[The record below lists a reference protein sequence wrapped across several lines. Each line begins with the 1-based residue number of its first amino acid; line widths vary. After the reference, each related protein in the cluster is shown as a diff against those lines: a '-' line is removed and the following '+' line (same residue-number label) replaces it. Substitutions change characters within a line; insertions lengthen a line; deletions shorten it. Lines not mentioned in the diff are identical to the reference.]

1 MIIQNLQVMPCVD
14 YFIKVIA
21 SEDWKGLR
29 EDFKMDSEVVWYK
42 LHYTPKFIKPV
53 RVKERQKGK
62 CPVRTRAE
70 EREAKRREM
79 QAAKRRQ
86 KEKRRLMEEQRKQ
99 LLQQLK
105 VSKTQPVH
113 FSYWRSDMHVFCR
126 RNLA

>member
-1 MIIQNLQVMPCVD
+1 MPCVA
-14 YFIKVIA
+14 YFFKVIA

-42 LHYTPKFIKPV
+42 LQYTPKFIKPV

-86 KEKRRLMEEQRKQ
+86 KERRRLMEEQRKK

-105 VSKTQPVH
+105 VKRNKLTFYLVVN
-113 FSYWRSDMHVFCR
+113 DMHVLCMYISR
-126 RNLA
+126 RN

>member
-1 MIIQNLQVMPCVD
+1 MPWPPCRLPLSYFDGLHDDYHLVTQVIPCVG
-14 YFIKVIA
+14 YFFKVIA

-42 LHYTPKFIKPV
+42 LQYTPKFIKPV

-70 EREAKRREM
+70 EREAKRRAM

-86 KEKRRLMEEQRKQ
+86 KERRRLMEEQRKK
-99 LLQQLK
+99 LLKQLK
-105 VSKTQPVH
+105 V
-113 FSYWRSDMHVFCR
+113 
-126 RNLA
+126 